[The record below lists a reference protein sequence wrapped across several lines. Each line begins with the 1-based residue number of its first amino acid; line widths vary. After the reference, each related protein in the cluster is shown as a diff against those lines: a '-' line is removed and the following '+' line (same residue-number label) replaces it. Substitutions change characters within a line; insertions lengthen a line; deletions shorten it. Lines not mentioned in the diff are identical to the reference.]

1 MNNTSIAVFDATV
14 HIDRDGLFK
23 LNDIHRAAMAKGL
36 ATKSQRP
43 GEFLKT
49 KDIQAY
55 IAQLDSDAIRIAS
68 VITIKGGKGQG
79 SYAARPVALRYA
91 AWLDKRVEAEVY
103 QVFDAYLRADES
115 LAADLIDR
123 QTDPAAQ
130 KRLAVRAQGKVVRHA
145 LTDTLADHGVTG
157 YGFARCT
164 DAIYTPILGAP
175 AKQLRQA
182 RHLPVKANMREHM
195 SMKELAAVML
205 SEEIA
210 REEIEDKDVQGN
222 QPCESECRAAAS
234 RVKSIL

>member
-1 MNNTSIAVFDATV
+1 MNNASIVVFDTTV
-14 HIDRDGLFK
+14 HVDSDGRFS
-23 LNDIHRAAMAKGL
+23 LNDIHRAAMAKGY

-43 GEFLKT
+43 GAFLQSKDVARYVSELNENATIVAVKKIAGKT
-49 KDIQAY
+49 
-55 IAQLDSDAIRIAS
+55 
-68 VITIKGGKGQG
+68 GG
-79 SYAARPVALRYA
+79 SYATRTLALRYA
-91 AWLDKRVEAEVY
+91 AWIDKSLETEVY
-103 QVFDAYLRADES
+103 RTIERVIDADES
-115 LAADLIDR
+115 LTADLIDR

-164 DAIYTPILGAP
+164 DAVYLPILGAP
-175 AKQLRQA
+175 AKQLRHE
-182 RHLPVKANMREHM
+182 RHLPAKTNVREHM

-210 REEIEDKDVQGN
+210 REEIETKDVQGN